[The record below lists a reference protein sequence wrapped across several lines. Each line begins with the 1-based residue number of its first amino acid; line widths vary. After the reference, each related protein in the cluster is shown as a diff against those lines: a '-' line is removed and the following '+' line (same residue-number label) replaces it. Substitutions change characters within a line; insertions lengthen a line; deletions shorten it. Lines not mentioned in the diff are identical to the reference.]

1 MSNVTP
7 ETGYFFFPIS
17 FLVRGNNI
25 CIAYFTNKPNIWRE
39 RIFMEE
45 RKRVRELGI
54 KIGRFPTGQNNTITD
69 IPGVKVG
76 HETIITDG
84 HDGQGPARTGV
95 TVILP
100 NDDIYNQRIFAN
112 SHVINGAGEMTGMV
126 QMKEWGIIETPI
138 ALTNSMNV
146 GIVSDGIIEYMT
158 QRYPELGETE
168 DIVLP
173 IVAECDDSFLNNPR
187 GRHVKQK
194 HVISAI
200 EKATNEEVEEG
211 SIGSGTGMSCFEFK
225 GGIGT
230 SSRVIIEK
238 YTIGTLVMTN
248 FGKRKDF
255 LLNGTPVGEQLH
267 DFMPKSH
274 VPEGSIIIVI
284 GTDAPLLPHQL
295 GRLAKRSA
303 LGLGKIGSKA
313 YHGSGEIS
321 LAFSTGNRLNRG
333 EKTEVMNLNMIND
346 LLLNDLFEAAIE
358 CIEEAILNAMFK
370 AKTVIGRNG
379 NILYEIPIAKTMEIL
394 DTQ

>member
-1 MSNVTP
+1 
-7 ETGYFFFPIS
+7 
-17 FLVRGNNI
+17 
-25 CIAYFTNKPNIWRE
+25 
-39 RIFMEE
+39 MEE

-54 KIGRFPTGQNNTITD
+54 KIGRFPTGQNNAITD

-76 HETIITDG
+76 HETVITDMQ
-84 HDGQGPARTGV
+84 DVQGPARTGV

-100 NDDIYNQRIFAN
+100 NEDIYNQRIFAN
-112 SHVINGAGEMTGMV
+112 SHVINGAGEMTGIV

-187 GRHVKQK
+187 GRHVKQE
-194 HVISAI
+194 HVLSAI
-200 EKATNEEVEEG
+200 RKATSGKVEEG
-211 SIGSGTGMSCFEFK
+211 SVGSGTGMSCFEFK

-230 SSRVIIEK
+230 SSRVILEQ

-248 FGKRKDF
+248 FGKRRDF
-255 LLNGTPVGEQLH
+255 LLNGAAVGEQLLEN
-267 DFMPKSH
+267 MPKSH

-284 GTDAPLLPHQL
+284 GTNAPLLPHQL
-295 GRLAKRSA
+295 GRLAKRAA
-303 LGLGKIGSKA
+303 LGLGKVGSKA

-321 LAFSTGNRLNRG
+321 LAFSTGNHLKRG
-333 EKTEVMNLNMIND
+333 EDSEVLNLNMLND
-346 LLLNDLFEAAIE
+346 QFLNDLFEAAIE
-358 CIEEAILNAMFK
+358 CVEEAILNAIFK
-370 AKTVIGRNG
+370 AKTVSGRNG
-379 NILYEIPIAKTMEIL
+379 NILYEIPIAKIMKTFA
-394 DTQ
+394 TR